1 MNSDEFGLNAEQNVV
16 WSETPE
22 NHLSTMCDVA
32 LNIVGK
38 ISPVGNSPRFPHASF
53 HSHKPNNGRSN
64 DIEILMFKESKMKLR
79 NSVSSPSPTLQGKAK
94 RLHDENTPLSIQN
107 QEDNVQSPSD
117 DDDDEWKPP
126 QKSRRITFSPSS
138 ESDADADIVQ
148 DKCVTTIKDDKSK
161 RRARIVLPNDFFEKQ
176 SKKMNSNSFF
186 NTPSLDRNTMRPSL
200 ELVTAVE
207 LSKVRSNLSSCEA
220 KDMSYEYWDYVLAC
234 KRGFQNLSCYPGK
247 TREEKKY
254 HRVIDHYLNRE
265 NWRAPYKN
273 ERWCLPIFEV
283 SVDGRGVICTNC
295 KRMVVCQYRNRMEA
309 KLLASHAK
317 QCVVGNFYDLRKDE
331 RMKEFETMM
340 SWLRPENEEAWRK
353 GKLLAFSGSAQISLA
368 EMYKRNDS
376 RPIEC
381 RWNREE
387 IIDYHSAITADQ
399 GMTQLYD
406 WFRSLGRREKN
417 LYPGDVIISRLVSLG
432 VPRKLIGWDSNT
444 KSFTGKGVLLSNTAD
459 GVKERTRLFALKLLD
474 EGLAT
479 PCPSLQRNLA
489 RLYITSA
496 GKTELTRLG
505 IELPIGECW
514 TQLQYLPFAKKLG
527 LGFRHQV
534 LQAMIKIF
542 FEEYNRRCTAKE
554 KVPYPIEDNH

>member
-1 MNSDEFGLNAEQNVV
+1 M
-16 WSETPE
+16 
-22 NHLSTMCDVA
+22 
-32 LNIVGK
+32 
-38 ISPVGNSPRFPHASF
+38 
-53 HSHKPNNGRSN
+53 PNNGRSN
-64 DIEILMFKESKMKLR
+64 DIEIPTFKESKMKLR

-94 RLHDENTPLSIQN
+94 RLHDENTPLSIRN
-107 QEDNVQSPSD
+107 QADNVQSPSD

-126 QKSRRITFSPSS
+126 QKSRRITFSP
-138 ESDADADIVQ
+138 DADADSVHE
-148 DKCVTTIKDDKSK
+148 KCVTAIKDDESK

-186 NTPSLDRNTMRPSL
+186 NTPSLESNTMRPSL
-200 ELVTAVE
+200 GLVTAVE

-220 KDMSYEYWDYVLAC
+220 KGLSFEFWDYVLAC
-234 KRGFQNLSCYPGK
+234 KRGFQDLSCYPGK

-295 KRMVVCQYRNRMEA
+295 KRMVLGLDPTNSNRPRA
-309 KLLASHAK
+309 AYLALHAK
-317 QCVVGNFYDLRKDE
+317 QCVVGNFFDLRKDE

-353 GKLLAFSGSAQISLA
+353 GQLLAFSKTAKISLA
-368 EMYKRNDS
+368 EMYKRNES

-387 IIDYHSAITADQ
+387 IADYHSAITGNG
-399 GMTQLYD
+399 GMEQLYK
-406 WFRSLGRREKN
+406 WFQQLTRTEINR
-417 LYPGDVIISRLVSLG
+417 YPGDVIISRLVSLG

-444 KSFTGKGVLLSNTAD
+444 KRFTGGSLLSNTVEGA
-459 GVKERTRLFALKLLD
+459 KERTRLVAFKLLD
-474 EGLAT
+474 GGLAA
-479 PCPSLQRNLA
+479 PCPGLYRNVA

-505 IELPIGECW
+505 IELPKGEFW
-514 TQLQYLPFAKKLG
+514 TQHHYLSFAKKVG
-527 LGFRHQV
+527 LGFDIKY

-542 FEEYNRRCTAKE
+542 FEGYNRQCTAKE